1 MERLLC
7 QPVNTSTSIESD
19 EVNSFLS
26 VIPVILNTYVTD
38 VPKMHEKL
46 LESIPQQAVLFYNNC
61 MFLAHWVAK
70 NAETDIPTHPAL
82 VKTLQATGTSIFK
95 AQILHQQ
102 NILVQILREFGMLKY
117 FVKSLFLWL
126 RYFPFKYFIILQ
138 NCYHE

>member
-7 QPVNTSTSIESD
+7 QPMNTSSSIESD
-19 EVNSFLS
+19 EVNSYLS

-46 LESIPQQAVLFYNNC
+46 LESIPQQAILFYNNC

-82 VKTLQATGTSIFK
+82 VKTLQATGTSVFK

-102 NILVQILREFGMLKY
+102 NILVQILREFGMLNLY
-117 FVKSLFLWL
+117 FYGDCCFFFFFFL
-126 RYFPFKYFIILQ
+126 KYFIILY
-138 NCYHE
+138 NCRHE